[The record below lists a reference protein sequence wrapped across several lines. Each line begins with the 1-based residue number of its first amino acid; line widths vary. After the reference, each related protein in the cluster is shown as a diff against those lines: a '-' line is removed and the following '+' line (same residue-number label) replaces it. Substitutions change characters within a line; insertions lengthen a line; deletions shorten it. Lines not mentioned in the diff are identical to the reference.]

1 MSKRITTRWYIGA
14 WIVWLVAL
22 VAMIALSR
30 SPQTSSSPSPGVVVA
45 YLVMA
50 VAGIV
55 TVVMW
60 IGALIKL
67 AQLHAWGWFAS
78 VLVLH
83 LIALGIVGM
92 IAYAIAGPDDQTEV
106 VMRPTVT

>member
-1 MSKRITTRWYIGA
+1 MSRRITTRWYIGA
-14 WIVWLVAL
+14 WIVWVIAL
-22 VAMIALSR
+22 VTMIAMSR
-30 SPQTSSSPSPGVVVA
+30 AAQASSSQPPGMVVA

-50 VAGIV
+50 IAGIV
-55 TVVMW
+55 TLVTWV
-60 IGALIKL
+60 GALIKL
-67 AQLHAWGWFAS
+67 AQLQAWGWFAT
-78 VLVLH
+78 VLILH